1 MGAGSHCSG
10 SRYPVRGVGRRP
22 DAASPTPHPME
33 AGLPYPTLARPTGHR
48 FLMLVAT
55 IASMVALPLTAQEP
69 LPGSR
74 ISNEGVFRADSA
86 VETVFL
92 ARTRL
97 VDTVDIG
104 DFASHLLARL
114 GVPPFPDSLGFGVTS
129 DSARV
134 RIVGRLGDFP
144 PESQIELGPIFFFV
158 DSMTPFTAEIALID
172 KANGVMR
179 FRLMRVL
186 VGGFPIPEILLLP
199 ALREYDRRYP
209 VLANGG
215 RDLLVA
221 MPPEATV
228 KLVQDGIELKMP

>member
-1 MGAGSHCSG
+1 
-10 SRYPVRGVGRRP
+10 
-22 DAASPTPHPME
+22 ME
-33 AGLPYPTLARPTGHR
+33 AGLR
-48 FLMLVAT
+48 FPESLHLWH
-55 IASMVALPLTAQEP
+55 LPLALALASAAPLAAQETI
-69 LPGSR
+69 PGSR
-74 ISNEGVFRADSA
+74 ISNAGVLRADSA
-86 VETVFL
+86 VDAVFL
-92 ARTRL
+92 SRWRL

-114 GVPPFPDSLGFGVTS
+114 GVPPFADSLGFGVTS

-134 RIVGRLGDFP
+134 RIVGRLSDFP
-144 PESQIELGPIFFFV
+144 PESRVELSPIFFFV

-186 VGGFPIPEILLLP
+186 VSGFPIPELLLLP

-228 KLVQDGIELKMP
+228 KLVTDGIELRMP

>member
-1 MGAGSHCSG
+1 
-10 SRYPVRGVGRRP
+10 
-22 DAASPTPHPME
+22 ME
-33 AGLPYPTLARPTGHR
+33 AGLRYLKHSRLMGTLALIAAGA
-48 FLMLVAT
+48 AT
-55 IASMVALPLTAQEP
+55 LHAQEP
-69 LPGSR
+69 IPGSR
-74 ISNEGVFRADSA
+74 ISNEGVLRADSA
-86 VETVFL
+86 VAAVFL

-114 GVPPFPDSLGFGVTS
+114 GVPPFADSLGFGVTA
-129 DSARV
+129 DSALV
-134 RIVGRLGDFP
+134 RIVGRMADFP
-144 PESQIELGPIFFFV
+144 PESRVELGPLFFFV
-158 DSMTPFTAEIALID
+158 DSLTPFTAEIALVD

-186 VGGFPIPEILLLP
+186 VSGFPIPDLLLLP

-221 MPPEATV
+221 MPPEAKV
-228 KLVQDGIELKMP
+228 KLVKDGIELRMP

>member
-1 MGAGSHCSG
+1 
-10 SRYPVRGVGRRP
+10 
-22 DAASPTPHPME
+22 ME
-33 AGLPYPTLARPTGHR
+33 AALPYPKNRRIARHLMLALAVAGASGAATTLA
-48 FLMLVAT
+48 
-55 IASMVALPLTAQEP
+55 AQQP

-86 VETVFL
+86 VEAVFL

-114 GVPPFPDSLGFGVTS
+114 GVPPFPDSMGFGVTS
-129 DSARV
+129 DSVRV
-134 RIVGRLGDFP
+134 RIVGRLRDFP
-144 PESQIELGPIFFFV
+144 PESQVELSPIFFFV
-158 DSMTPFTAEIALID
+158 DSLTPFTAEIALID

-228 KLVQDGIELKMP
+228 RLVKNGIELRMP

>member
-1 MGAGSHCSG
+1 
-10 SRYPVRGVGRRP
+10 
-22 DAASPTPHPME
+22 ME
-33 AGLPYPTLARPTGHR
+33 AALPYPKNRRIARHLMLALAVAGASGAATTLA
-48 FLMLVAT
+48 
-55 IASMVALPLTAQEP
+55 AQQP

-86 VETVFL
+86 VEAVFL

-114 GVPPFPDSLGFGVTS
+114 GVPPVPDSMGFGVTS
-129 DSARV
+129 DSVRV
-134 RIVGRLGDFP
+134 RIVGRLRDFP
-144 PESQIELGPIFFFV
+144 PESQVELSPIFFFV
-158 DSMTPFTAEIALID
+158 DSLTPFTAEIALID

-186 VGGFPIPEILLLP
+186 VGGFTIPEILLLP

-228 KLVQDGIELKMP
+228 RLVKNGIELRMP

>member
-1 MGAGSHCSG
+1 
-10 SRYPVRGVGRRP
+10 
-22 DAASPTPHPME
+22 ME
-33 AGLPYPTLARPTGHR
+33 AVLHHLKSFRPTR
-48 FLMLVAT
+48 RWCLALALASVAMLAQPVE
-55 IASMVALPLTAQEP
+55 AQEP
-69 LPGSR
+69 IPGSR

-86 VETVFL
+86 VESVFL

-114 GVPPFPDSLGFGVTS
+114 GVPPFPDSLGFAVTS
-129 DSARV
+129 DTARV
-134 RIVGRLGDFP
+134 KIVGRLGDFP

-158 DSMTPFTAEIALID
+158 DSLTPFTAEIALID

-186 VGGFPIPEILLLP
+186 VGGFPIPELLLFP

-215 RDLLVA
+215 RDLLIA

-228 KLVQDGIELKMP
+228 KLVRDGIELRMP

>member
-1 MGAGSHCSG
+1 MHSVVTRATSCPEVGLRTRIAAQSS
-10 SRYPVRGVGRRP
+10 PAVVRLLLLVVT
-22 DAASPTPHPME
+22 AA
-33 AGLPYPTLARPTGHR
+33 A
-48 FLMLVAT
+48 
-55 IASMVALPLTAQEP
+55 PLGAQEP

-74 ISNEGVFRADSA
+74 ISNAGVFRADSSVDA
-86 VETVFL
+86 VFI

-97 VDTVDIG
+97 VDTIDIG

-114 GVPPFPDSLGFGVTS
+114 GVPPFADSLGFGVTA

-134 RIVGRLGDFP
+134 RITGRLADFP
-144 PESQIELGPIFFFV
+144 PESRVELSPIFFFV
-158 DSMTPFTAEIALID
+158 DSLTPFTAEIALID
-172 KANGVMR
+172 RANGVMR
-179 FRLMRVL
+179 FRLERVL
-186 VGGFPIPEILLLP
+186 VRGFPIPELLLLP

-228 KLVQDGIELKMP
+228 TLVKDGIELRMP